1 MSRSFLPQIEMG
13 AMQTNK
19 TKKQTK
25 RSRNFVHQIERV
37 TKRNGSNAKNS
48 TKQTAG
54 LPEAQ
59 TTFKT
64 KDQKQSCSFQ
74 I

>member
-1 MSRSFLPQIEMG
+1 MG

-25 RSRNFVHQIERV
+25 RSRNFVHKIARA
-37 TKRNGSNAKNS
+37 TKKNGSNANNS
-48 TKQTAG
+48 TKQNAG

-64 KDQKQSCSFQ
+64 KDQKQGCSFQ